1 MPDIATHRQKGQ
13 HNQQVI
19 AHLQMA
25 GDIYLDWVI
34 TAMFYTAL
42 HLVDQVLYHNARLNP
57 RSHRERHAAIGQQS
71 ALAPVYRDYRELE
84 RQSRRSRYDCADFTP
99 QEVQRLAERL
109 ARIEQLV
116 ESLVPRTR

>member
-1 MPDIATHRQKGQ
+1 MPDIATHRQKVQ

-19 AHLQMA
+19 AHLQA
-25 GDIYLDWVI
+25 ADDVYLDWVI

-57 RSHRERHAAIGQQS
+57 RNHRERHAAIGQQP

-84 RQSRRSRYDCADFTP
+84 RQSRRSRYDCADFTL
-99 QEVQRLAERL
+99 QEVQWLAERL

-116 ESLVPRTR
+116 DSLVP